1 MKNIKLIL
9 TFFTLWLSVFFTDVL
24 EDYIAYFFILSLG
37 ILHGAND
44 LGVGEKTLKK
54 YPILSKKWV
63 MLLFYVLSIFVV
75 AFLLMQFPSVTLA
88 LFVLLSAYH
97 FGEQHW
103 EPYLSNDGY
112 VSKVFMMSY
121 GMVVFF
127 LLFNAHS
134 ILVTEIIADIS
145 GYWFSASVL
154 KALLYIFTMI
164 TLLIYT
170 IRYYSKF
177 DGSFKVRQLFY
188 LLVFF
193 VVFNST
199 TLLWA
204 FAIYFIF
211 WHSLPSLLDQMNFL
225 YGRRDFKG
233 FVMFVK
239 SSWLYWAMAVLS
251 LGIYF
256 LIIQHYYTLELS
268 LFFAF
273 LTALTIPHIFLMYF
287 SKKVE

>member
-54 YPILSKKWV
+54 YPILSKNWV

-88 LFVLLSAYH
+88 LFVLFSAYH

-103 EPYLSNDGY
+103 EPYLSNAGY
-112 VSKVFMMSY
+112 VSKIFMMSY

-154 KALLYIFTMI
+154 RALLYVFIMI

-287 SKKVE
+287 SKKVD

>member
-1 MKNIKLIL
+1 LKNIKLIL

-54 YPILSKKWV
+54 YPILSKNWV

-75 AFLLMQFPSVTLA
+75 AFLLMQFPSATLA
-88 LFVLLSAYH
+88 LFVLFSDYH

-103 EPYLSNDGY
+103 EPYLSNAGY
-112 VSKVFMMSY
+112 VSKIFMMSY

-154 KALLYIFTMI
+154 KALLYVFIMI

>member
-134 ILVTEIIADIS
+134 ILVSEIIADIS
-145 GYWFSASVL
+145 GFWMSAWLL
-154 KALLYIFTMI
+154 KALLYIFLAL
-164 TLLIYT
+164 TLLIYAL
-170 IRYYSKF
+170 RYHSNF
-177 DGSFKVRQLFY
+177 TVSSAVRQLFY

-225 YGRRDFKG
+225 YGRRDYKG

-239 SSWLYWAMAVLS
+239 SSWLYWTMAVLS

-287 SKKVE
+287 SKKVD